1 MKIDMKQRIIGVV
14 VIIALAIILI
24 PLFVSQHQHDEIIKQ
39 AQISSQP
46 ENPSVNSANQLQAL
60 NNQITE
66 QAQDKVDWQGLQP
79 ASAAQPG
86 SSQDATANTQP
97 NTVAVATHLAP
108 STEQAAQP
116 GPMGVQP
123 SPTVPDAAAPSVQ
136 MQMPAP
142 ATTTQANAIPASTAS
157 VEQPAAAIPS
167 TELTTASMPPPA
179 EAVVAKTEATK
190 PTQKQPE
197 IKLLDKTNVA
207 KSSKS
212 SSANTFLVQLGNF
225 SSKKNASVLKT
236 RLEKHGFHS
245 VIEENKG
252 HFRVLVGP
260 ATSHDKAAKRLQAI
274 SQKLN
279 VSGFLVKG

>member
-46 ENPSVNSANQLQAL
+46 DNPSVNSANQLQAL

-66 QAQDKVDWQGLQP
+66 QAQDKVDWQALQP
-79 ASAAQPG
+79 APAAQPG
-86 SSQDATANTQP
+86 SAQDATANIQS
-97 NTVAVATHLAP
+97 NTVAVATNLAP

-116 GPMGVQP
+116 GPMGAQP
-123 SPTVPDAAAPSVQ
+123 NQAAPDAPVPQVQTQAPAPSASTQTNVI
-136 MQMPAP
+136 P
-142 ATTTQANAIPASTAS
+142 TTTAP
-157 VEQPAAAIPS
+157 VEQPAAITSADS
-167 TELTTASMPPPA
+167 TTASMPSPA
-179 EAVVAKTEATK
+179 TDAVVTNNEVAK

-197 IKLLDKTNVA
+197 TKPLDKTKAA
-207 KSSKS
+207 KLSKS

-236 RLEKHGFHS
+236 RLEKHGFHPL
-245 VIEENKG
+245 IEENKG

-260 ATSHDKAAKRLQAI
+260 ATSRDKAAKRLQVI